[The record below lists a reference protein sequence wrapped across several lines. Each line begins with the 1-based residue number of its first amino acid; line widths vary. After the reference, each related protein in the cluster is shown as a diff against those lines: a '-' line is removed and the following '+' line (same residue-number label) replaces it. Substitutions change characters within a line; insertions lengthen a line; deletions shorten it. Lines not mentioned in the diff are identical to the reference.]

1 MDNEVITQP
10 TNSSTNIQTILDKI
24 KTLSISNDD
33 KALLMNQFKQNIMN
47 PSQGE
52 DKNLDHIQQKYLGSL
67 GSLGNLGQSPLQ
79 LSDTNHIHNQYQQQ
93 PNNYSYN
100 SMSQPMLQ
108 PMLQPMSQSNL
119 MTTAH
124 FEILKNKIDS
134 LQYELIDLLRHVK
147 DYTQRYMNSV
157 RQQDL
162 VKIDEYINSLFE
174 VDKNIKETK
183 EKVEE
188 AAIKATDTLETE
200 EPATEQSI
208 ITKATN
214 GIKNFMGSIGDN
226 VSGITKLVKS
236 TADVANGYLSTNI
249 IKPSTVKNNNTS
261 NVSITNKPNIT
272 NKSITTNKNIVS
284 VEEYMNMN
292 KETEKDKNT
301 LIIEPDNKPDNTY
314 EDDTEE
320 PVTEEPDTEE
330 PVTEEPVT
338 EHTETNSINLNANN
352 INNLSNE
359 ETIPEETIPE
369 ENIPE
374 DISPDSLGNALKE
387 LNDKMNEDINNTL
400 KEKNVN
406 TNTVLQQGGSQKT
419 QKLKKN
425 IEILKLKLTKKK
437 LQKEL
442 TITNNKRLNKHKMT
456 KNKIQRNKKN
466 NKKSIKK

>member
-52 DKNLDHIQQKYLGSL
+52 DKSLDHIQQKYL

-79 LSDTNHIHNQYQQQ
+79 LSDTNHIHNQYQQ

-100 SMSQPMLQ
+100 PMLQPMSQPMSQPMLQ
-108 PMLQPMSQSNL
+108 PMLQPMSQPMSQSNL

-200 EPATEQSI
+200 APDTEQSI

-272 NKSITTNKNIVS
+272 NKPITTNKNIVS

-292 KETEKDKNT
+292 KDAETNKNT
-301 LIIEPDNKPDNTY
+301 LLIEP
-314 EDDTEE
+314 
-320 PVTEEPDTEE
+320 VTEE

-338 EHTETNSINLNANN
+338 EDKETNSINLNANN

-359 ETIPEETIPE
+359 ETIPEET
-369 ENIPE
+369 IPE

-456 KNKIQRNKKN
+456 KNKLQRNKKN